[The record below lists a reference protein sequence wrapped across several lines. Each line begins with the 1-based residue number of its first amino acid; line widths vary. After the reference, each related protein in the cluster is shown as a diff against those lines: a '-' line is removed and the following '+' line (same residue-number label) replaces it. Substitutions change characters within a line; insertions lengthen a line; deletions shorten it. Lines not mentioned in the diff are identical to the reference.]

1 MVDAVATAVPTRDQ
15 IAIEDTWDLT
25 TIFVSDEV
33 WDAELATV
41 SGKVDLAA
49 GYRGRLGESAEV
61 LGEAIRAV
69 FDLELV
75 ISRLA
80 VYASLRKDED
90 TTNTEAI
97 GRYER
102 AIYASIQAG
111 EALAFLQPEILALPE
126 ATLTGYVNDPI
137 LQPYRHML
145 EDLQRG
151 RAHVRSA
158 EVEEVLAQMADISR
172 APSEAFGMLD
182 NADLKFGEVLD
193 DSGNWIS

>member
-1 MVDAVATAVPTRDQ
+1 VVGSANRPKYLAKRFAPSSTGTG
-15 IAIEDTWDLT
+15 DL
-25 TIFVSDEV
+25 
-33 WDAELATV
+33 
-41 SGKVDLAA
+41 
-49 GYRGRLGESAEV
+49 
-61 LGEAIRAV
+61 
-69 FDLELV
+69 
-75 ISRLA
+75 SRLA
-80 VYASLRKDED
+80 VYASLRKDEN

-111 EALAFLQPEILALPE
+111 EALAFLQPEILGLPE
-126 ATLTGYVNDPI
+126 ATLTGYVNDPV

-145 EDLQRG
+145 EDLRRG

-182 NADLKFGEVLD
+182 NADLKFGEVQD
-193 DSGNWIS
+193 DDGNWIRCQRPAMAC